1 MGQVPAC
8 WLGIGAGDG
17 LRHVRL
23 RPPCLALVQRGVS
36 PAQQVIDVLDVGCGV
51 QGRADGHRQ
60 VGDLEQVLALVA

>member
-1 MGQVPAC
+1 
-8 WLGIGAGDG
+8 
-17 LRHVRL
+17 
-23 RPPCLALVQRGVS
+23 LALVQRGVS